1 MARNKHRD
9 LQPWLD
15 YFQMLHTYEQK
26 GFLEVKADKHE
37 AYVTRAALLTL
48 VPEVVSSFKV
58 QVSGVPTDS
67 DAAAQLETLNLK
79 LETCVSALR
88 TYAAYL
94 AAHQRGVQDFVPQTL
109 ADPAATLPPIPE
121 KELTA
126 YLAQNFALHV
136 VHDDPPHDPL
146 LTLLLSLKNRHV
158 GRKTDHIEVISYVE
172 EKEDNV

>member
-1 MARNKHRD
+1 MSKKHKN

-15 YFQMLHTYEQK
+15 YFGLLQTYEQK

-48 VPEVVSSFKV
+48 AGITPDDVQSAAVS
-58 QVSGVPTDS
+58 QQLTD
-67 DAAAQLETLNLK
+67 T
-79 LETCVSALR
+79 VRRLR
-88 TYAAYL
+88 TYAAFR
-94 AAHQRGVQDFVPQTL
+94 AQQG
-109 ADPAATLPPIPE
+109 AD
-121 KELTA
+121 

-146 LTLLLSLKNRHV
+146 LTLLLSLKNRHI